1 MTGMTGTLEL
11 RLLGP
16 IQLSI
21 DDGRPL
27 TLPVRKEEALLAY
40 LATEHGHAHSRDSL
54 VGLLWPDAP
63 PDKARLSLR
72 VNLSNLKKRLNG
84 AEVAALFRSTPLDL
98 RFEAGA
104 CRLDIVEFSRGL
116 RSGEHHDH
124 RRDELCSRCQPAFSR
139 AVALYRGTFLDGFYL
154 DQCQLFDEWLFM
166 QRERF
171 RVQMLDALEKLTAYH
186 LRRSEE
192 VEALPYAR
200 RQLELDPLREQAHL
214 QIMQIHLAQ
223 GDRSGALRQ
232 YDRCCS
238 VLRTELGVEPSIEIR
253 ELHQQILATTAHT
266 VAPPTHADAEHSHP
280 QLPVYLTPFV
290 GRQGELTLLAER
302 IRAGDYRLITL
313 VGPGG
318 MGKTRL
324 AIEAARQHST
334 HFADGVYFVPCAA
347 VQTVTAAADT
357 LAAALGIT
365 YRADGRP
372 PQVQLLDWLRP
383 RHALLVIDN
392 FEQILAAAPL
402 LVEVLQAAPQVVIL
416 VTSRE
421 PLNVQAEDLIHV
433 TGLPVPALEQ
443 VAEAS
448 HFAAVRLFV
457 DRAYRMDKRFHL
469 NADNVADVVRI
480 CRLVAGQPLALELAA
495 SHTVTR
501 TCRAIA
507 EAIGADFNFLRADL
521 PDLPVRHQSL
531 GAIFEYSWQAL
542 TPLEQSSFGR
552 LSIFCNPFNVEA
564 AIAVAGASLAILT
577 RLHRVHLLQR
587 HDDFERFSV
596 HELLRKFAAVKLAL
610 SLPDPSMLQRRH
622 AEYFLTWLSRH
633 GQILEGIQPMHYVEI
648 IQTHLDDIRVAWQ
661 WASTAHA
668 VALLQRAL
676 PVLGAFYALRGAH
689 GEAEERFQETL
700 AQLGEEDEALRG
712 QLLAQL
718 GACLERQ
725 GKIEAT
731 QRALKN
737 AITIAHQFKDYQ
749 TIGYAH
755 LAMARLLVNKGSISG
770 AIQYLRS
777 GLAILPEGEFL
788 TIRAELLLYL
798 GMTEGRQMHHDAAA
812 SALDEVR
819 RLVARTGNKVQEQR
833 LLLYQAIENAADN
846 YVAAQFYFER
856 ALALCPDTGD
866 RSLEARILNGLGFVL
881 ANLGNYEEAI
891 HCHLRGLALAVA
903 DQDAVQQTF
912 ALHNLCVCYD
922 GQGNVLEAYRYGQE
936 SLAIAE
942 RNQLSGSIAYAQL
955 HLGHVLAKMHLYHEA
970 KRAFLAAQESFV
982 HSGEAMLELE
992 AEAGVAHVSR
1002 LQGEFPMAL
1011 AHVERVFAYLKTH
1024 TLAGCDVPSRV
1035 YLHCYQIFHAC
1046 GDRRAAELLTAAY
1059 RYIRQRADPLDPDAR
1074 TRYLTAVAANR
1085 QIMEIWEAL
1094 SPPEEASSREIVAS
1108 G

>member
-1 MTGMTGTLEL
+1 
-11 RLLGP
+11 
-16 IQLSI
+16 
-21 DDGRPL
+21 
-27 TLPVRKEEALLAY
+27 
-40 LATEHGHAHSRDSL
+40 
-54 VGLLWPDAP
+54 
-63 PDKARLSLR
+63 
-72 VNLSNLKKRLNG
+72 
-84 AEVAALFRSTPLDL
+84 
-98 RFEAGA
+98 
-104 CRLDIVEFSRGL
+104 
-116 RSGEHHDH
+116 
-124 RRDELCSRCQPAFSR
+124 
-139 AVALYRGTFLDGFYL
+139 
-154 DQCQLFDEWLFM
+154 M

-171 RVQMLDALEKLTAYH
+171 RIQMLDALEKLTAYH

-192 VEALPYAR
+192 EEALPYAR
-200 RQLELDPLREQAHL
+200 RQLEIDPLREQAYL
-214 QIMQIHLAQ
+214 QIMQIHVAQ

-238 VLRTELGVEPSIEIR
+238 VLGAELGVEPSIEIR
-253 ELHQQILATTAHT
+253 ELHQQILATTALT
-266 VAPPTHADAEHSHP
+266 VSIVVPPTHADAERSQP

-290 GRQGELTLLAER
+290 GRQGELALLTAR

-313 VGPGG
+313 VGQGG

-324 AIEAARQHST
+324 AVEAARQQNT

-347 VQTVTAAADT
+347 VHTVAAVADS

-383 RHALLVIDN
+383 RHLLLVIDN
-392 FEQILAAAPL
+392 FEQIPAAAPL
-402 LVEVLQAAPQVVIL
+402 LVEILQAAPQVVIL
-416 VTSRE
+416 ITSRE
-421 PLNVQAEDLIHV
+421 PLGVQAEDLIHV
-433 TGLPVPALEQ
+433 TGLSFPASAQE
-443 VAEAS
+443 AEAS

-457 DRAYRMDKRFHL
+457 DRAYRIDKRFHL
-469 NADNVADVVRI
+469 NEENVADVVRI

-495 SHTVTR
+495 AQTVAR
-501 TCRAIA
+501 TCRAIV
-507 EAIGADFNFLRADL
+507 EAINADFNFLRADL

-552 LSIFCNPFNVEA
+552 LSIFCNPFSIEA

-596 HELLRKFAAVKLAL
+596 HELLRNFAAAKLTQ
-610 SLPDPSMLQRRH
+610 SLPDPAMLQHRH

-633 GQILEGIQPMHYVEI
+633 GQILEGIQPMHCVEV
-648 IQTHLDDIRVAWQ
+648 IQTYLDDVRFAWQ

-668 VALLQRAL
+668 VELLQRAL

-689 GEAEERFQETL
+689 GEAEVRFRETL
-700 AQLGEEDEALRG
+700 AQLGEADEELSA

-718 GACLERQ
+718 GASLEKQ
-725 GKIEAT
+725 GKVEASQGALESAIAIA
-731 QRALKN
+731 QRY
-737 AITIAHQFKDYQ
+737 KDYQ
-749 TIGYAH
+749 TIGFAH
-755 LAMARLLVNKGSISG
+755 LAMARLLVSKGSIST
-770 AIQYLRS
+770 AIQFLRS
-777 GLAILPEGEFL
+777 GLAELPEGEFL

-798 GMTEGRQMHHDAAA
+798 GTAEGRQLHHAAA
-812 SALDEVR
+812 AVALNEVR
-819 RLVARTGNKVQEQR
+819 RLVARTGNKVQQQR

-846 YVAAQFYFER
+846 YVAARFHYER
-856 ALALCPDTGD
+856 ALALCPATGD

-881 ANLGNYEEAI
+881 ANLGNYDEAI
-891 HCHLRGLALAVA
+891 HCHLRGLALAIA

-922 GQGNVLEAYRYGQE
+922 GQGNALEAYRHGQE

-970 KRAFLAAQESFV
+970 KHTLLAARESFV
-982 HSGEAMLELE
+982 RSGEAMLELE

-1002 LQGEFPMAL
+1002 LQGELPAAL
-1011 AHVERVFAYLKTH
+1011 ARVERVFDYLKTH
-1024 TLAGCDVPSRV
+1024 TLAGCDDPSRV
-1035 YLHCYQIFHAC
+1035 YLHCYQIFHAG

-1059 RYIRQRADPLDPDAR
+1059 RYIRQRADLLDPDAR

-1085 QIMEIWEAL
+1085 QIMEIWNELA
-1094 SPPEEASSREIVAS
+1094 PPERANFREAAAS
-1108 G
+1108 GQPIGYTELL